1 MSPKKG
7 ACTPCSAHQPLS
19 IIRITAIDC
28 HHISHI
34 TMAHSKFAERGK
46 KKPMI
51 SHAAVAPL
59 LMIGEEKRP
68 YDISWN

>member
-1 MSPKKG
+1 
-7 ACTPCSAHQPLS
+7 
-19 IIRITAIDC
+19 
-28 HHISHI
+28 
-34 TMAHSKFAERGK
+34 MAHSKLAERGK

-68 YDISWN
+68 YISRLSWNWICDNHEKNPKIAIIGSAVNVSLSIIIG